1 VSGFSKLLRYVE
13 FEESCVFGEIMWNL
27 DFLVVSCFIEIIV
40 TSACVMICNA
50 LFQLV
55 INTLSCAL
63 TLNFIV
69 VSLLF
74 YGTPDGLPFRGNT
87 INHFSRN

>member
-27 DFLVVSCFIEIIV
+27 DFLVVP
-40 TSACVMICNA
+40 
-50 LFQLV
+50 
-55 INTLSCAL
+55 
-63 TLNFIV
+63 LNFIV

-74 YGTPDGLPFRGNT
+74 CGFLFFYHCLCIDILKYIDLSIGLLYSY
-87 INHFSRN
+87 IHIHV